1 MEKEGLERC
10 LNYLTDEGLSV
21 NTLVTD
27 RHVQI
32 RKYMRERWPAVKHR
46 LDGWHVGKGIGKK
59 IDALA
64 KMKDCLV
71 LQKWKKSVVNHMYWC
86 AASCE
91 DDDPDLKEA
100 KWLSI
105 TNHIMNKHTGHK
117 NPLFPNCL
125 HGRLHGRE
133 RKKKW
138 LKPGTPPFEKLT
150 ELLTKISLIKDVRQM
165 SGQHATSSLEAFHSV
180 QNHFA
185 PKRLAFSY
193 HGMTSR
199 WYTIEHYS

>member
-1 MEKEGLERC
+1 M
-10 LNYLTDEGLSV
+10 TSII
-21 NTLVTD
+21 TLLV
-27 RHVQI
+27 VI
-32 RKYMRERWPAVKHR
+32 IIP
-46 LDGWHVGKGIGKK
+46 GIGKK

-64 KMKDCLV
+64 KKKDCPV

-105 TNHIMNKHTGHK
+105 TNRIMNKHTGHK

-138 LKPGTPPFEKLT
+138 LKPGTYKYYT
-150 ELLTKISLIKDVRQM
+150 AVTIIC
-165 SGQHATSSLEAFHSV
+165 LE
-180 QNHFA
+180 
-185 PKRLAFSY
+185 
-193 HGMTSR
+193 
-199 WYTIEHYS
+199 